1 TCTSKIERKM
11 LSFVTLPARSIF
23 TILPSAGETI
33 IRGSDGIS
41 RAGFRKKNPTNP
53 ESNSNKTTATY
64 KPKTAARLAE
74 ISNGT
79 IKLNASLIIMI
90 RVKESAESSGE
101 IRGQTGEFP
110 ILQFKNRE

>member
-1 TCTSKIERKM
+1 M
-11 LSFVTLPARSIF
+11 LSFVTFPTRSIF

-33 IRGSDGIS
+33 TRGSDGIS

-79 IKLNASLIIMI
+79 IKLNASLIIMGGKKFGD
-90 RVKESAESSGE
+90 RRLNHLNSVRESLD
-101 IRGQTGEFP
+101 EF
-110 ILQFKNRE
+110 R

>member
-1 TCTSKIERKM
+1 M
-11 LSFVTLPARSIF
+11 LSFVTFPTRSIF

-33 IRGSDGIS
+33 TRGSDGIS

-53 ESNSNKTTATY
+53 ESNNNKTTATY
-64 KPKTAARLAE
+64 NPKTAARLAE

-90 RVKESAESSGE
+90 REKGECGPSSGE
-101 IRGQTGEFP
+101 IRGQAGESLFWDC
-110 ILQFKNRE
+110 KNRDSPA

>member
-1 TCTSKIERKM
+1 M

-79 IKLNASLIIMI
+79 IKLNASLTIMI
-90 RVKESAESSGE
+90 RVKESAAGGCTPEFLTPPKLE
-101 IRGQTGEFP
+101 IQVCAPLTPNF
-110 ILQFKNRE
+110 